1 MDVPEQVFQAYAPV
15 PRQRPDRQG
24 AAYPGTKPADG
35 FGKGFYTTGSY
46 EQAEKWAKDVR
57 RRRKADHAYVSEYE
71 YKESGRL
78 KILVFDGPTDE
89 WLDFVEMNR
98 IRGDGHDYDIVI
110 GPVADEG
117 VFYILALYETGV
129 LSREETISKLGSAR
143 LDGQVLSHTDLSAP
157 FVRCPWTIPQ
167 MTDPDSSGTAASLS
181 CSSTSPITTAA

>member
-1 MDVPEQVFQAYAPV
+1 MFRNRYSKRMRLYHGSDRIVDRPRILEPNRPMD
-15 PRQRPDRQG
+15 
-24 AAYPGTKPADG
+24 

-98 IRGDGHDYDIVI
+98 IGGDDHDYDIVV

-129 LSREETISKLGSAR
+129 LSREETISRLESAR
-143 LDGQVLSHTDLSAP
+143 LDGQILFHTDLSLDDIQ
-157 FVRCPWTIPQ
+157 FLGYREVERRIPRN
-167 MTDPDSSGTAASLS
+167 G
-181 CSSTSPITTAA
+181 C